1 MDEDSRLTLKKMINE
16 YNTEETT
23 DKIRNLRHSSKIKT
37 DVMYMLKLKKTHS
50 RVKMATLKNMC
61 MTQCAF
67 LYKNYTN
74 IFNKLFKGDLDIT
87 ILMNFVDI
95 LRQIEEGDLDQHEG
109 SVKVGEILKSLY
121 IDSVLKEEK
130 RKETKEKRKKTKKS
144 KVKNVSWKEYKMMN
158 DN

>member
-1 MDEDSRLTLKKMINE
+1 
-16 YNTEETT
+16 
-23 DKIRNLRHSSKIKT
+23 
-37 DVMYMLKLKKTHS
+37 
-50 RVKMATLKNMC
+50 

-74 IFNKLFKGDLDIT
+74 LFNKLFKGDLDIT
-87 ILMNFVDI
+87 ILMNFVNI
-95 LRQIEEGDLDQHEG
+95 LKQIEDGELDQHEG

-130 RKETKEKRKKTKKS
+130 RKETNEKRKKTKKS
-144 KVKNVSWKEYKMMN
+144 KVKKVSWNDYKMMN